1 VDEEK
6 IEELAEK
13 VAKGEIKFYEVE
25 EYTDGDSELATEV
38 RRRAVEKLTG
48 ARLEHLGKY
57 TIDANRAMD
66 KNIENMIGAVQIP
79 VGIAGPLRVRGEYAD
94 GEYYIPL
101 ATTEGALVASV
112 NRGCSVITESGGAHA
127 RIVRDA
133 MTRAPVFKLPNV
145 RKALDFVE
153 WVREHFDEIKEVAE
167 STTRHG
173 ELLDI
178 QEFITGRHV
187 FLRFEFDTKDA
198 MGMNMVTIAVEEA
211 VKWIEENYP
220 DAKCVSVS
228 GNVCVDKKPS
238 WLNNVLGRGR
248 TVVAE
253 VEVPADVVEEKLKTT
268 PEAMAEVNYRKNLVG
283 SATAGNLGFN
293 AHHAN
298 VVAAIF
304 LATGQDEAHVVDGS
318 TGYTIMEV
326 TEDGDLYASV
336 TIPSLNVGT
345 VGGGTGV
352 ETQRECL
359 EILGVAGGGD
369 PPGVNAKEFAE
380 VVAAA
385 VLAGE
390 LSLVAALAAGHL
402 GRAHR
407 LLGR

>member
-1 VDEEK
+1 MDEK
-6 IEELAEK
+6 NVEELVEK
-13 VAKGEIKFYEVE
+13 VVKGEIKFHEVE
-25 EYTDGDSELATEV
+25 KHTDGDSELATEI
-38 RRRAVEKLTG
+38 RRKALERLTG
-48 ARLEHLGKY
+48 AELKHIGSY
-57 TIDANRAMD
+57 TIDANEAMA

-79 VGIAGPLRVRGEYAD
+79 VGIAGPLLVHGEYAE
-94 GEYYIPL
+94 GEYYVPL

-112 NRGCSVITESGGAHA
+112 NRGCSTITESGGAYA
-127 RIVRDA
+127 RVVWDG
-133 MTRAPVFKLPNV
+133 MTRAPVFKLPNA
-145 RKALDFVE
+145 REALKFLG
-153 WVREHFDEIKEVAE
+153 WIQEHFEDIKEVAE

-173 ELLDI
+173 ELIEID
-178 QEFITGRHV
+178 EFLTGRHA
-187 FLRFEFDTKDA
+187 FLRFRFDTKDA

-220 DAKCVSVS
+220 KAKCVSVS

-238 WLNNVLGRGR
+238 WLNNIMGRGR
-248 TVVAE
+248 SVVAE
-253 VEVPADVVEEKLKTT
+253 VEVPRDIVEKKLKTT

-283 SATAGNLGFN
+283 SATAGNIGFN

-298 VVAAIF
+298 IVAAIF
-304 LATGQDEAHVVDGS
+304 IATGQDEAHVVDGS
-318 TGYTIMEV
+318 TGYTTMEV
-326 TEDGDLYASV
+326 TEDGNLYASI

-345 VGGGTGV
+345 VGGGTRM

-369 PPGVNAKEFAE
+369 PPGTNAREFAE
-380 VVAAA
+380 VVGAA

-402 GRAHR
+402 GKAHR

>member
-1 VDEEK
+1 MDEER
-6 IEELAEK
+6 IEELAER

-25 EYTDGDSELATEV
+25 EYTDGDSEMATEV

-48 ARLEHLGKY
+48 ARLKHLGEY

-94 GEYYIPL
+94 GEYYVPL

-112 NRGCSVITESGGAHA
+112 NRGCSAITESGGAHA
-127 RIVRDA
+127 RIVKDA
-133 MTRAPVFKLPNV
+133 MTRAPVFKLPSA
-145 RKALDFVE
+145 RKALEFVE
-153 WVREHFDEIKEVAE
+153 WVREHYDEIKEAAE

-173 ELLDI
+173 ELLGI
-178 QEFITGRHV
+178 EEFITGRHV

-211 VKWIEENYP
+211 VRWIEEHHP

-238 WLNNVLGRGR
+238 WLNNVMGRGR

-268 PEAMAEVNYRKNLVG
+268 PEAMAEVNYRKNLIG
-283 SATAGNLGFN
+283 SATAGNVGFN

-298 VVAAIF
+298 IVAAIF

-318 TGYTIMEV
+318 TGYTTMEV

-369 PPGVNAKEFAE
+369 PPGTNAREFAE

-390 LSLVAALAAGHL
+390 LSLIAALAAGHL